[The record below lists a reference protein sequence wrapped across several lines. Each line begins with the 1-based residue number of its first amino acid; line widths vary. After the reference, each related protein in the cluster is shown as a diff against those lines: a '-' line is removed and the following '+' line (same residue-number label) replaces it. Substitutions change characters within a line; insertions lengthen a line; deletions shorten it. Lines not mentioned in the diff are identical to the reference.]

1 MLGKLLLAVAVFQ
14 KLVHTSNFVIMGNSI
29 STFIDF
35 KALIT
40 WKIVLQLFH
49 WKLWS
54 STRTPLP
61 FNSQELL
68 LKGEDLGL
76 CAHTFL
82 LWLPKG
88 RVSIV
93 ALGWIVI
100 IHLCF
105 VIRETQIL
113 EFILRRWW
121 KHDTLKLLILCLFCG
136 IYKLFAAWIFSKSV
150 IINDPLLNF
159 WWVGLE
165 LGDFLVWYLNATRSV
180 RSGSARVLR
189 WRVLTVR
196 YSLVTRRLE
205 LIQEL
210 FTLSVQVT

>member
-14 KLVHTSNFVIMGNSI
+14 KLVNTSNFVIIGNSI
-29 STFIDF
+29 STFIDV

-40 WKIVLQLFH
+40 WNIVVQLFH
-49 WKLWS
+49 RKLWS

-68 LKGEDLGL
+68 LKGEDLGF

-82 LWLPKG
+82 LWLPECC
-88 RVSIV
+88 VSIV
-93 ALGWIVI
+93 TLGRIVI

-105 VIRETQIL
+105 VISETQIF

-136 IYKLFAAWIFSKSV
+136 IYKLFAAWISTKSV
-150 IINDPLLNF
+150 IINNPLLYF

-180 RSGSARVLR
+180 RSGSGRVLR
-189 WRVLTVR
+189 RCVLTIW
-196 YSLVTRRLE
+196 YSLVTRGLE
-205 LIQEL
+205 LLQEF